1 MVISCGLHDHASLTV
16 QAFELPCQFAQ
27 FAVGVTDFKGRDD
40 DLSKG
45 THDGYH
51 ASAFGNVDANRV
63 HVHSSNT
70 NLQPESIFFSL
81 PIQSIG

>member
-1 MVISCGLHDHASLTV
+1 MVVSCGLHDHAGLTV
-16 QAFELPCQFAQ
+16 QAFELPCQLAQ
-27 FAVGVTDFKGRDD
+27 FTAGVTDFKGRDD

-45 THDGYH
+45 THGSNR

-63 HVHSSNT
+63 HLHSSNT
-70 NLQPESIFFSL
+70 NLQPGSIFFSL